1 MQSTNHP
8 SFLSLGREE
17 IFLNEPLS
25 SDDEDLYFLACAIH
39 PQDTFPLLS
48 ISLLISTLHPLPLV
62 PLLHSGVH
70 THLQRAHTPLATG
83 HLCQSHLLRP
93 QHGHR
98 NTEKKKPSLCP
109 WLCTRGNT
117 TVFCGERTGSNKHVQ
132 CHLAIRAPLVLFK
145 TTQHFFIVYL
155 ANVPASF
162 WCHFLTLVSRATLC
176 LPHPHSRP

>member
-1 MQSTNHP
+1 MSEEAWWVSNDSLNEAAHP
-8 SFLSLGREE
+8 GLHYSELSLQTPGPWGQECNPPTIPPSCPWDGRE

-70 THLQRAHTPLATG
+70 THLQRTYTSHTG
-83 HLCQSHLLRP
+83 HTCQSHLLRP

-98 NTEKKKPSLCP
+98 NTEKKETQSL
-109 WLCTRGNT
+109 
-117 TVFCGERTGSNKHVQ
+117 
-132 CHLAIRAPLVLFK
+132 LVAL
-145 TTQHFFIVYL
+145 Y
-155 ANVPASF
+155 
-162 WCHFLTLVSRATLC
+162 
-176 LPHPHSRP
+176 